1 MSLEVAQPEKESV
14 THYNQHYDGKETING
29 PAYQTLNNK
38 PAPCT
43 SRAQH
48 PSRSIENLRQQLK
61 DSADALE
68 RYMLDSNN
76 SSNITS
82 RTANLSDIK
91 PASNC
96 SEIGDNKTYISAFQK
111 MPFTVHCETDYPG
124 FDILGVWMFTFA
136 DCMEAC
142 ASWNAFQHSPRCY
155 SVSYDPSDTFTEEAG
170 FGNCFFK
177 GERNIQARH
186 KTEQVVPML
195 SFLGTRRMTGLDS
208 VVSMVWMVNRSG
220 NASDELETLQ

>member
-1 MSLEVAQPEKESV
+1 MD
-14 THYNQHYDGKETING
+14 Y
-29 PAYQTLNNK
+29 
-38 PAPCT
+38 
-43 SRAQH
+43 
-48 PSRSIENLRQQLK
+48 SIEKLRQQLK

-68 RYMLDSNN
+68 RYMLDSAN

-82 RTANLSDIK
+82 LPANLSDIK

-96 SEIGDNKTYISAFQK
+96 SEIGDKKTYVSAFQK

-124 FDILGVWMFTFA
+124 FDSLGVWMFTFA

-142 ASWNAFQHSPRCY
+142 ASWNAFRHSPRCY

-186 KTEQVVPML
+186 KITTSSADAQL
-195 SFLGTRRMTGLDS
+195 SGDS
-208 VVSMVWMVNRSG
+208 
-220 NASDELETLQ
+220 

>member
-1 MSLEVAQPEKESV
+1 MD
-14 THYNQHYDGKETING
+14 H
-29 PAYQTLNNK
+29 
-38 PAPCT
+38 
-43 SRAQH
+43 
-48 PSRSIENLRQQLK
+48 SIESLRQQLK

-68 RYMLDSNN
+68 RYMLDSAN
-76 SSNITS
+76 SSNVS
-82 RTANLSDIK
+82 SLPASLSDIK

-96 SEIGDNKTYISAFQK
+96 SEIGDKKTYVSAFQK

-124 FDILGVWMFTFA
+124 FDFLGVWMFTFA

-170 FGNCFFK
+170 FGNCFFE

-186 KTEQVVPML
+186 KTVTSSADAQL
-195 SFLGTRRMTGLDS
+195 SGDS
-208 VVSMVWMVNRSG
+208 
-220 NASDELETLQ
+220 